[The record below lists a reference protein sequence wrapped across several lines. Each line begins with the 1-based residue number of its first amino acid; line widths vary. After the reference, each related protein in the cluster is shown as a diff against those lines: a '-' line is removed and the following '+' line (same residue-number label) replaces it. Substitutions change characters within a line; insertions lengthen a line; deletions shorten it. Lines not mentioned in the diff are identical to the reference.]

1 MTDFGADNFIRSR
14 YVNLDSIAQ
23 AWMAG
28 ITGGV
33 VVAVIIS
40 VVAYSDYQS
49 VPQLP
54 LTTSATSFYGAQPL
68 LPVMPDTPP
77 GEPKP

>member
-1 MTDFGADNFIRSR
+1 MTDFDADNLIRPR
-14 YVNLDSIAQ
+14 YGNFDPIAQ

-54 LTTSATSFYGAQPL
+54 LTTTATSIYGAQPM
-68 LPVMPDTPP
+68 LPVMPDPPP